1 MDFVPFLSI
10 LFFFL
15 SFFFFSEQ
23 TLSRSLFNAFNF
35 FLVSSNDPWG
45 LYWTYFLTY
54 VLWSP
59 WLFEDGEFN
68 LLWRPLFFRLL
79 SLFLPLDSP
88 SLCSAEST
96 LLLQW
101 GSGWCSHSRLLTCL
115 FSIFP
120 PFLCAFPWRGHS
132 ANERWGV
139 SSDSVCLTCM
149 ALMASSLTKTLGEG
163 GKYFP
168 RYSHI
173 QIKCIPLL
181 DKGEG
186 LK

>member
-1 MDFVPFLSI
+1 MQHHRSRRHWDDIVIVMDFVQFLSI

-88 SLCSAEST
+88 SLSAVQRALCCCSGG
-96 LLLQW
+96 LGDVPILGFWL
-101 GSGWCSHSRLLTCL
+101 
-115 FSIFP
+115 
-120 PFLCAFPWRGHS
+120 
-132 ANERWGV
+132 V
-139 SSDSVCLTCM
+139 SSAFFPLFCVRFPGGVIVLMSAGASPVTLSVWHAWPWWL
-149 ALMASSLTKTLGEG
+149 A
-163 GKYFP
+163 
-168 RYSHI
+168 H
-173 QIKCIPLL
+173 
-181 DKGEG
+181 
-186 LK
+186 